1 MFFLE
6 NIKKCKL
13 YNVIAIHIYVL
24 FESLLYFMD
33 LCAVIMHFIG
43 TLYAVCVQFIIIC
56 SLYAVL
62 KTAYKLH
69 VVLGKLHVVFMQ
81 L

>member
-1 MFFLE
+1 MQT
-6 NIKKCKL
+6 IQC
-13 YNVIAIHIYVL
+13 YSYIYIYVL